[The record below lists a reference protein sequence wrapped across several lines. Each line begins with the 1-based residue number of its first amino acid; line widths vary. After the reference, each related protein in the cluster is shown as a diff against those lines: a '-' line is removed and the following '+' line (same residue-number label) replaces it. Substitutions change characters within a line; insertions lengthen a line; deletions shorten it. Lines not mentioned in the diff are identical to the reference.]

1 METVVSNT
9 RRGVRA
15 ALVALVVGML
25 AFGVLIGQSIG
36 AHGDDVVGPAGGEV
50 VADAAQPASNGSL
63 SWRLSEY
70 VFTNPASF
78 GLRSATAPAT
88 YDSAT
93 SWTFTAGTGTY
104 DPSTGA
110 TSLDFTGEMI
120 FENTA
125 AGNYGFKFA
134 NPKLT
139 VAAGGVGSVTADV
152 SIRSFGGA
160 PWGSPVTGVTVA
172 TFTVSGTT
180 VTTGHV
186 AFTVTPD
193 FIPRTDLSAPGA
205 NPNDFRQFPQSL
217 IDTAGASFAGHFRQ
231 TAVGQTNKAPAAIN
245 VAFDFVPPKVWT
257 PNVGVSKTTNLAYA
271 GETVTVTGTDF
282 DPATNVGT
290 APPLSGQPTGVYVV
304 FGRFTEPWKPSAAA
318 PAGNREQLASKWVL
332 PAASRA
338 ILDPTSTNAA
348 FGTLAADGS
357 FSVELPVAPGGTTAG
372 GYGIAVYAAGGA
384 MNAAHE
390 FLTPITFAAAP
401 PVVEPEPEPEV
412 PTNPVLGGGLDWG
425 VKQSFRSY
433 ILTGP
438 ANGAITTAGGA
449 TTNPDGSFHFP
460 LDATGDEYDGSD
472 VDAAFLGSVHFTGHS
487 GALDMTISDLHV
499 VTNGNAGQIVG
510 DITNTALSSTAVE
523 LYDDVVIVD
532 LDLSGITPVVVGTS
546 LVWQNVSSKLA
557 SGGAPAFDGFYTT
570 GTPFD
575 PATFAITF
583 QDVPDGNSPTGPK
596 LASLNKTTVAH
607 GESLTVTAD
616 GFTPGEQVEV
626 WVHSDP
632 IFIGAARADG
642 NGNVVYTFTVTTAV
656 PVGTHHVEVR
666 GISSSHAQLSGE
678 FSVTGARTLAFTGS
692 NGSSANLAL
701 LGGVMVILG
710 AGALLAA
717 HRQRRRQPLEVS

>member
-1 METVVSNT
+1 
-9 RRGVRA
+9 
-15 ALVALVVGML
+15 
-25 AFGVLIGQSIG
+25 
-36 AHGDDVVGPAGGEV
+36 
-50 VADAAQPASNGSL
+50 
-63 SWRLSEY
+63 
-70 VFTNPASF
+70 
-78 GLRSATAPAT
+78 
-88 YDSAT
+88 
-93 SWTFTAGTGTY
+93 
-104 DPSTGA
+104 
-110 TSLDFTGEMI
+110 
-120 FENTA
+120 
-125 AGNYGFKFA
+125 
-134 NPKLT
+134 
-139 VAAGGVGSVTADV
+139 
-152 SIRSFGGA
+152 
-160 PWGSPVTGVTVA
+160 
-172 TFTVSGTT
+172 
-180 VTTGHV
+180 
-186 AFTVTPD
+186 
-193 FIPRTDLSAPGA
+193 
-205 NPNDFRQFPQSL
+205 
-217 IDTAGASFAGHFRQ
+217 
-231 TAVGQTNKAPAAIN
+231 
-245 VAFDFVPPKVWT
+245 
-257 PNVGVSKTTNLAYA
+257 
-271 GETVTVTGTDF
+271 
-282 DPATNVGT
+282 
-290 APPLSGQPTGVYVV
+290 
-304 FGRFTEPWKPSAAA
+304 
-318 PAGNREQLASKWVL
+318 
-332 PAASRA
+332 
-338 ILDPTSTNAA
+338 
-348 FGTLAADGS
+348 
-357 FSVELPVAPGGTTAG
+357 TAG

-425 VKQSFRSY
+425 VKLSFRSY

-449 TTNPDGSFHFP
+449 TTNPDGTFHFP
-460 LDATGDEYDGSD
+460 LDATGDEYDGSN
-472 VDAAFLGSVHFTGHS
+472 VDAAFDGSVHFTGHS

-523 LYDDVVIVD
+523 LYDDVVIAD

-666 GISSSHAQLSGE
+666 GISSSRAQLSGE

-692 NGSSANLAL
+692 NGSSANQAL

-710 AGALLAA
+710 AGAIVAA
-717 HRQRRRQPLEVS
+717 QRQRKRQPLEVS